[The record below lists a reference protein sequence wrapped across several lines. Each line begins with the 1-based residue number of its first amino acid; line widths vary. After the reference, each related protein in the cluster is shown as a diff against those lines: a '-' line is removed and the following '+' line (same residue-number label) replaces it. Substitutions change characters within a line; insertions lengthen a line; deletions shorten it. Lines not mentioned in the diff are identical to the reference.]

1 MTGFEGV
8 NKVLVIKLR
17 NIGDVLLS
25 VPAIRAIKESIPG
38 VSVSALVNSG
48 TEEMLTGNP
57 LLDEVLTFDRSIKS
71 GSLRKRGS
79 GELKFIKMLRKK
91 GFDMSVD
98 LTGGDRAAI
107 IGCLI
112 GARFRLGYDPGGAGF
127 IGKKFFYTHVAKT
140 PPERTHTV
148 LRDMG
153 LPAAFGLKTSNMS
166 VEIFT
171 TPDEDSFVKGLLAKN
186 GIGPETPYVHVHPT
200 SRWLF
205 KCWND
210 KSIAAIID
218 LFANEGLRVV
228 LTSAP
233 DKRETDKI
241 KAIKAKAKTTPVDLS
256 GALRL
261 KHLASLSR
269 GAALFFGVDSA
280 PMHIAA
286 ASGPPVVALFG
297 PSGVF
302 DWGPWDNEASRSQ
315 TPYAALS
322 GVQSFGRHTVIQE
335 DWDCIPCGQDGCNG
349 TKKSDCLE
357 ALDLATVWKR
367 LETAID
373 ASRGTGHGG
382 AAGA

>member
-1 MTGFEGV
+1 MTGFEGIK
-8 NKVLVIKLR
+8 KVLVIKLR
-17 NIGDVLLS
+17 HIGDVLLT
-25 VPAIRAIKESIPG
+25 VPAIRAVKESLPEA
-38 VSVSALVNSG
+38 SVSALVNSG

-71 GSLRKRGS
+71 KSLRKRGS
-79 GELKFIKMLRKK
+79 GELKFIKGLRKK

-107 IGCLI
+107 VGCLI
-112 GARFRLGYDPGGAGF
+112 GAKFRLGYDPGGAGF
-127 IGKKFFYTHVAKT
+127 IGKKFFYTHVAKR

-153 LPAAFGLKTSNMS
+153 LPGAFGLKTSNMS
-166 VEIFT
+166 VDIFT
-171 TPDEDSFVKGLLAKN
+171 TPEEDAFVKELLAKN

-210 KSIAAIID
+210 ESMAAIID
-218 LFANEGLRVV
+218 LFEDEGLRVV

-241 KAIKAKAKTTPVDLS
+241 KSIKASAKTDPVDLS
-256 GALRL
+256 GLLRL

-286 ASGPPVVALFG
+286 ASGAPVVALFG

-302 DWGPWDNEASRSQ
+302 DWGPWDNPASRDH

-322 GVQSFGRHTVIQE
+322 GVQSFGRHTAIQE
-335 DWDCIPCGQDGCNG
+335 DWDCIPCGEDGCNG

-357 ALDLATVWKR
+357 AIGVDKVTDLIRTK
-367 LETAID
+367 LLLKEKSID
-373 ASRGTGHGG
+373 A
-382 AAGA
+382 